1 MIGGTGR
8 MSGGTRRIWL
18 VARREWNQRVRT
30 TAFRVSTIL
39 SVAVVVALI
48 MVPEMYGGGANP
60 IRTIGL
66 VGASSPQL
74 PEVLTAAGDRLELT
88 VKTREFG
95 DGDAA
100 RIALRDDEVTV
111 ILIDQRELVW
121 KAEADEQL
129 GTTITSAIGFLERQA
144 AIDELGLTAAEADRL
159 LQPPE
164 LASSSL
170 DPATE
175 EETARADLGRVGVVL
190 LFLMIAFY
198 GGFVLVG
205 VVEEKSSR
213 VVEVLLSRV
222 RPAELLAGKVL
233 GIGLVGLAQFAI
245 VVGAALAA
253 LSVSDNTV
261 IPETASG
268 TLGWVVFW
276 FVLGFAFYSVLYAAA
291 GALVSRQEETQS
303 LVFPM
308 TAVQLVAYVLAFAAS
323 ESPGSAAAVLGSLFP
338 PTAPMVMIVRIAHGG
353 VPLWQIAAAVAIMGV
368 TVAVLVRLAARIY
381 AGGVLRFGARVPLRE
396 AWRGAEV

>member
-18 VARREWNQRVRT
+18 VTRREWNQRVRT
-30 TAFRVSTIL
+30 TTFRVSTIL

-121 KAEADEQL
+121 KAETDEQL

-170 DPATE
+170 DPTTE

-353 VPLWQIAAAVAIMGV
+353 IPLWQIAAAVAIMGV